1 MKTMKIGV
9 LAVALLLL
17 IASCTT
23 VSFQG
28 MQMTK
33 DVPSFNVVGE
43 FEKKVAHNGVIG
55 APAGYKL
62 IQLNDNDERIFSII
76 TDEIQ
81 KKGGDAAIDVTIEY
95 KADFL
100 DIILNAVTF
109 SIYSPSDIIIKGT
122 IIKYTN

>member
-1 MKTMKIGV
+1 MKHFKLGV
-9 LAVALLLL
+9 LALALIL

-43 FEKKVAHNGVIG
+43 FGRTIN
-55 APAGYKL
+55 KL
-62 IQLNDNDERIFSII
+62 PNNDERIFSII
-76 TDEIQ
+76 TDEVQ

-95 KADFL
+95 RKGFL
-100 DIILNAVTF
+100 KGSLSLITLGLYD
-109 SIYSPSDIIIKGT
+109 PGKIKISGT

>member
-1 MKTMKIGV
+1 MKKIGLLAIVV
-9 LAVALLLL
+9 LFA
-17 IASCTT
+17 ASCTT

-43 FEKKVAHNGVIG
+43 FEKVVAHNGVIG
-55 APAGYKL
+55 NAAGYKL

-95 KADFL
+95 RADIL
-100 DIILNAVTF
+100 DILITGITF
-109 SIYSPSDIIIKGT
+109 SLYSPSDIIIKGT

>member
-1 MKTMKIGV
+1 MKKIGLLAIVV
-9 LAVALLLL
+9 LFM
-17 IASCTT
+17 ASCTT

-43 FEKKVAHNGVIG
+43 FEKVVAHNGIIG
-55 APAGYKL
+55 NAAGYKL
-62 IQLNDNDERIFSII
+62 IQMNDNDERIFSII

-95 KADFL
+95 RADIL
-100 DIILNAVTF
+100 DILITGVTF
-109 SIYSPSDIIIKGT
+109 SLFSPSDIVIKGT

>member
-1 MKTMKIGV
+1 MKRISAIALVV
-9 LAVALLLL
+9 LLF
-17 IASCTT
+17 ASCTT

-43 FEKKVAHNGVIG
+43 FEKVIAHNGLIG
-55 APAGYKL
+55 AAAGYKL
-62 IQLNDNDERIFSII
+62 IKLNDNDQRIFSII

-95 KADFL
+95 RADIL
-100 DIILNAVTF
+100 DILITGITF
-109 SIYSPSDIIIKGT
+109 SIYSPSDIVIKGT

>member
-1 MKTMKIGV
+1 MKHFKFGI
-9 LAVALLLL
+9 LALALILL
-17 IASCTT
+17 ASCTT

-43 FEKKVAHNGVIG
+43 FEKTISQHAIIG
-55 APAGYKL
+55 GWSGGSLVKMS
-62 IQLNDNDERIFSII
+62 DNDERIFSII
-76 TDEIQ
+76 TDEVQ

-95 KADFL
+95 GAGFVDL
-100 DIILNAVTF
+100 LLNAVTL
-109 SIYSPSDIIIKGT
+109 SIYNPGKIKISGT

>member
-1 MKTMKIGV
+1 MKQFKLGV
-9 LAVALLLL
+9 LALALLF

-28 MQMTK
+28 MQMTT

-43 FEKKVAHNGVIG
+43 FERTISQHAIIG
-55 APAGYKL
+55 GWSGGSLVKMS
-62 IQLNDNDERIFSII
+62 DNDERIFSII
-76 TDEIQ
+76 TDEVQ

-95 KADFL
+95 GAGFVDL
-100 DIILNAVTF
+100 LLNAVTL
-109 SIYSPSDIIIKGT
+109 SIYNPGKIKISGT